1 MRYNAGG
8 TSQKTDPSWNCQV
21 NIFLFGSSNLELKDN
36 IEIYEH
42 VQQYI
47 RESKRFL

>member
-1 MRYNAGG
+1 ML
-8 TSQKTDPSWNCQV
+8 TLKVSK
-21 NIFLFGSSNLELKDN
+21 GSYRITVTNNMVLELKDN
-36 IEIYEH
+36 TVIFEY